1 MKRILIRIIN
11 SVELVSNTLLETDQ
25 RARQCALEILESA
38 LISSDPIDLVKR
50 KLYTKDNILLI
61 DSLKFDLDQFN
72 RIIVVGAGKAS
83 GAMASAVEDIFGDRI
98 SKGLI
103 NVQKG
108 IRERFDTKLI
118 GLNEA
123 RHPVPD
129 EGGLL
134 GSRKILN
141 ILDDVSKNDLVISI
155 ISGGGSALLPLPA
168 GDLELSDMQDV
179 TQNLLKCGATIDEVN
194 MVRKHL
200 SAIKGG
206 RLAKHTYPAT
216 MICLIISDVV
226 GDPISSIASGP
237 TVPDPSTYSDA
248 YKVLKRYDVW
258 DRIPEVVKSHINK
271 GLTGEIPESPK
282 PDDPYFK
289 NVNNIILG
297 SNRIALKAA
306 SEKAAKL
313 GLTPYILTSYIEG
326 EARHVGTVIASLA
339 RETTSEECF
348 FKKPTAILVGGETT
362 VTVRGDGRG
371 GRNQELAL
379 SASMKIKEQKGI
391 VILSAGT
398 DGLDGPT
405 DAAGAIIDGSTVQ
418 RAQERDMNPTD
429 YLDNND
435 SYNFFKNIGDLV
447 LTGPTGTNVNDI
459 MIIVAI

>member
-1 MKRILIRIIN
+1 LIRIMN
-11 SVELVSNTLLETDQ
+11 FSELVSNTSLETDR
-25 RARQCALEILESA
+25 RARQYALEILGSA
-38 LISSDPIDLVKR
+38 LTSSDPVDLVKR
-50 KLYTKDNILLI
+50 KLYTKDNLLLI
-61 DSLKFDLDQFN
+61 DSLKFDLN
-72 RIIVVGAGKAS
+72 RFDRILVVGAGKAS

-108 IRERFDTKLI
+108 IRERFDTKHI
-118 GLNEA
+118 ELNEA

-134 GSRKILN
+134 GSKKILKV
-141 ILDDVSKNDLVISI
+141 LDDVSENDLVISI

-168 GDLELSDMQDV
+168 GDLSLSDMQDV

-226 GDPISSIASGP
+226 GDPLSSIASGP

-258 DRIPEVVKSHINK
+258 DSIPEVVKTHINK

-282 PDDPYFK
+282 PEDPYFK
-289 NVNNIILG
+289 KVHNIILG

-306 SEKAAKL
+306 SDKAGRL

-348 FKKPTAILVGGETT
+348 FKKPTAILAGGETT
-362 VTVRGDGRG
+362 VTVRGEGRG

-379 SASMKIKEQKGI
+379 SASLKIKEQKGM

-405 DAAGAIIDGSTVQ
+405 DAAGAIVDGSTLR
-418 RAQERDMNPTD
+418 RAQERDMNPID

-447 LTGPTGTNVNDI
+447 LTGSTGTNVNDI
-459 MIIVAI
+459 LIIVAI